1 MKASRVTIIL
11 RVVLGLML
19 VLTGLNKF
27 FHFMPTPP
35 GTPELQ
41 AFLHALVA
49 SGYLMA
55 LVGGLESVVGVMLV
69 TDRFVP
75 LALLLLTPISVN
87 IVLAHA
93 VLDPSGIAPGALVAA
108 LNLALCFAYRDHYLP
123 LLESN

>member
-1 MKASRVTIIL
+1 MKTSRVTIIL

-41 AFLHALVA
+41 AFLHALAA

-55 LVGGLESVVGVMLV
+55 LIGGLESVIGVMLI

-87 IVLAHA
+87 IVLAHG
-93 VLDPSGIAPGALVAA
+93 VLDPSGIAPAILVAT
-108 LNLALCFAYRDHYLP
+108 LNVALCFAYRDHYLP

>member
-41 AFLHALVA
+41 TFLHALAA

-55 LVGGLESVVGVMLV
+55 LVGGLESVIGVMLI

-93 VLDPSGIAPGALVAA
+93 VLDPSGIAPAILVAT
-108 LNLALCFAYRDHYLP
+108 LNVALCFAYRDQYLP